1 MPDEISLDDIVLKVA
16 ERSTK
21 ALEKLIFSLATPEEV
36 YEEITDIDVS
46 GLLENNWAKFIS
58 DPKYHYHLEILQT
71 VLTLKD
77 QLLDQIQE
85 MGIDSIKSDLEVL
98 DFAREKIANK

>member
-36 YEEITDIDVS
+36 FEEITDIDVS
-46 GLLENNWAKFIS
+46 GLLENNWAKFTS
-58 DPKYHYHLEILQT
+58 DPNYHYHLEILQT

-77 QLLDQIQE
+77 QLLDQVQE

-98 DFAREKIANK
+98 DFSREKIANK